1 MSAPTI
7 PAQRRDVQCLIER
20 LARAGWLVG
29 AWVTEDPFKILLS
42 ETGQERMAR
51 LREIF
56 ARLFP
61 QAFGQKPQPGGLIAS
76 AWWRWQFVH
85 LTRELGP
92 PGLSQPE
99 AWLLRTFVT
108 AMRVDERGLP
118 DREQAMCLS
127 PKAQGSPSS

>member
-1 MSAPTI
+1 
-7 PAQRRDVQCLIER
+7 
-20 LARAGWLVG
+20 
-29 AWVTEDPFKILLS
+29 
-42 ETGQERMAR
+42 MAK

-61 QAFGQKPQPGGLIAS
+61 ETLGQKQQPARLIAT
-76 AWWRWQFVH
+76 AWWRWQLVH

-108 AMRVDERGLP
+108 AMRVDEHGVP
-118 DREQAMCLS
+118 NREQTMCLS
-127 PKAQGSPSS
+127 PKEQGSASP